1 MTSTDLV
8 VDALTPD
15 DADRCAQLEA
25 VLFPG
30 DDPWS
35 ARAFRDELRSGH
47 VYLAA
52 RSAGE
57 LVGYGGI
64 ALLPARPGQQ
74 AESNGPAPLR
84 SASEAEIHTI
94 GVDPGHQGRGI
105 GRAVLD
111 GLLAA
116 ADRIAATTYLEVRTD
131 NEAAQHLYRVTGFE
145 IVGTRRR
152 YYSSGADAYT
162 MKRPPRDEPAGDP
175 PTSDPR

>member
-1 MTSTDLV
+1 MTRTDVV

-35 ARAFRDELRSGH
+35 ARAFRDELRAGH

-64 ALLPARPGQQ
+64 ALLPARLGQQ
-74 AESNGPAPLR
+74 A
-84 SASEAEIHTI
+84 EAEIHTI

-105 GRAVLD
+105 GHAVLD

-116 ADRIAATTYLEVRTD
+116 ADRIGATTYLEVRTD
-131 NEAAQHLYRVTGFE
+131 NEAAQHLYRGTGFE

-162 MKRPPRDEPAGDP
+162 MKRPRHDWPGGDP
-175 PTSDPR
+175 PAADPR